1 MNTSGLYIS
10 MSDITTMD
18 FQSVIIMHAMNVMM
32 RYICGM
38 KGRGKTTVAISPID
52 IEWFYKISNTGL
64 CINRS
69 ELHKII
75 KDPNMPN
82 NVKRQI
88 QEVFMR

>member
-1 MNTSGLYIS
+1 MIYECSQGHICFSKDSL
-10 MSDITTMD
+10 D
-18 FQSVIIMHAMNVMM
+18 
-32 RYICGM
+32 ICGM
-38 KGRGKTTVAISPID
+38 KDCSKTTLVISPID
-52 IEWFYKISNTGL
+52 IKWFYKINKTGL

-75 KDPNMPN
+75 EDTNMPN

>member
-1 MNTSGLYIS
+1 MNARKVIFVSAKTVFIS
-10 MSDITTMD
+10 
-18 FQSVIIMHAMNVMM
+18 VV
-32 RYICGM
+32 
-38 KGRGKTTVAISPID
+38 KGCGKTTLVISPID
-52 IEWFYKISNTGL
+52 IKWFYKINKTGL

-75 KDPNMPN
+75 EDPNMPN

>member
-1 MNTSGLYIS
+1 MIYECPQGHIS
-10 MSDITTMD
+10 FSKD
-18 FQSVIIMHAMNVMM
+18 SL
-32 RYICGM
+32 YICGM
-38 KGRGKTTVAISPID
+38 KGCGKTTVVLSPID
-52 IEWFYKISNTGL
+52 INWFYKINKTGL

-75 KDPNMPN
+75 EDPNMPN